1 VQSAVLA
8 FAHAYRVAFFVTW
21 LAILAAMALPGRGA
35 LKVDPAALAG
45 GG

>member
-8 FAHAYRVAFFVTW
+8 FAHAYRVAFFVTR
-21 LAILAAMALPGRGA
+21 LAILAAMALPSRGA
-35 LKVDPAALAG
+35 LKVAGLAG